1 MNILFL
7 FTLLI
12 IVLLFTYRAF
22 GISHKMLALIIGV
35 LFLLYFTYY
44 QYNEKMNTNNFEDE
58 KLNNCFVN
66 PNKDTF
72 VDTEKQDIID
82 NFKRLNKNIN

>member
-12 IVLLFTYRAF
+12 IVLLFTYRTF

-35 LFLLYFTYY
+35 LLLLYFTYY

-66 PNKDTF
+66 PKKEGF
-72 VDTEKQDIID
+72 VDKEKQDIID
-82 NFKRLNKNIN
+82 NFKRLNK

>member
-12 IVLLFTYRAF
+12 IVLLFTYRTF
-22 GISHKMLALIIGV
+22 GISHKMLALIIAI

-44 QYNEKMNTNNFEDE
+44 QYNEKMTTNNFEDE
-58 KLNNCFVN
+58 KLNTCFVN
-66 PNKDTF
+66 PNKEAF
-72 VDTEKQDIID
+72 VDTEKQEIID